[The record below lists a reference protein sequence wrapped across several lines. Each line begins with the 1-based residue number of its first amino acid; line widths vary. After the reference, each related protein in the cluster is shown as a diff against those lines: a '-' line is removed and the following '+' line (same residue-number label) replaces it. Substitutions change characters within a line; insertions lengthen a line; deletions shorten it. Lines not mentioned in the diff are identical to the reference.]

1 MERIIEGMRYD
12 TATAKLL
19 ADDEFSDGTNRLTRG
34 RARAL
39 YLTAKG
45 RYFVTTETQWQGER
59 DTVEPFEAE
68 DARREFEAMPNQHQT
83 YFDAGFSCED
93 A

>member
-39 YLTAKG
+39 YLTDKG
-45 RYFVTTETQWQGER
+45 RYFVTTKTQWQGER
-59 DTVEPFEAE
+59 DTVEPIEAE
-68 DARREFEAMPNQHQT
+68 EARRTFEGMPNQHET
-83 YFDAGFSCED
+83 YAEAGFAFEE